1 MDNIHV
7 KILEA
12 INSLSPKSFVSP
24 IEVNKKVKL
33 DEIEFADRLLSL
45 RRLRY
50 VTVKKDSS
58 APSKS
63 LPNGIC
69 GVSITDDGLQVLQK
83 GGHTSS
89 PEVAIHFNIKNRLY
103 LEHGPSSHWPH
114 IGSPMFS
121 AGSSHFLM

>member
-50 VTVKKDSS
+50 VTVKKDSG

-69 GVSITDDGLQVLQK
+69 SVSITDDELQVLRRR
-83 GGHTSS
+83 T
-89 PEVAIHFNIKNRLY
+89 Y
-103 LEHGPSSHWPH
+103 L
-114 IGSPMFS
+114 
-121 AGSSHFLM
+121 